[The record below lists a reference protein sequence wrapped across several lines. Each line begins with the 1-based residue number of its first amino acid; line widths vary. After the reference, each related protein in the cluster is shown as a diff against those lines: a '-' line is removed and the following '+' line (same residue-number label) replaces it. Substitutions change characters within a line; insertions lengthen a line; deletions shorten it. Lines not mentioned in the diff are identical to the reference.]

1 MLTSAGSC
9 GGLQGD
15 VVFVL
20 DASGSVG
27 SSDFQTMLQFVNDL
41 VDDFDIGTDLV
52 RVGVVKFASS
62 VYPEIDLHDHSDKS
76 ALKNT
81 ILGIAYTAGGTYTG
95 KCPES
100 LFPSHSLRLSLRP
113 PPPLPPPPPP
123 PPPLPN
129 LPVYVIGYCFRT
141 LEVTLLQIVHFV
153 ASPLSHSQRK
163 SVIVYFEVTGNPP
176 VFSSLAMLFSF
187 VR

>member
-113 PPPLPPPPPP
+113 PPPPPPTPQPPC
-123 PPPLPN
+123 LCDWI
-129 LPVYVIGYCFRT
+129 LFQQVRSHFASDCSFRG
-141 LEVTLLQIVHFV
+141 
-153 ASPLSHSQRK
+153 S
-163 SVIVYFEVTGNPP
+163 
-176 VFSSLAMLFSF
+176 SSLSLPTKVGHCVF
-187 VR
+187 

>member
-1 MLTSAGSC
+1 MTSAGSC

-62 VYPEIDLHDHSDKS
+62 VYPEIDLHDHSDKT

-100 LFPSHSLRLSLRP
+100 LFPSHSLRPSLR
-113 PPPLPPPPPP
+113 PPPPPP
-123 PPPLPN
+123 PPHPHPHHPPTPQSPRLC
-129 LPVYVIGYCFRT
+129 VWI
-141 LEVTLLQIVHFV
+141 LLHNVSSQF
-153 ASPLSHSQRK
+153 ASDCSFHGS
-163 SVIVYFEVTGNPP
+163 
-176 VFSSLAMLFSF
+176 SSLSFPSRPLCILKSLGIRQSLAPLLCFSF